1 MTLRCLKTVMH
12 QMDFLLLGGM
22 SKKVKQ
28 RRQFYR
34 YCIQI
39 FFFPFMQLFFLKKVK
54 TCEAKMYNTLF
65 FNMNSFFSGPPSHLF
80 TFPMYIMC

>member
-1 MTLRCLKTVMH
+1 MFEDSHAPDGLLAVGGYEQESETEKTV
-12 QMDFLLLGGM
+12 L
-22 SKKVKQ
+22 
-28 RRQFYR
+28 
-34 YCIQI
+34 QI
-39 FFFPFMQLFFLKKVK
+39 LYTDFFFPFMQLFFLKKVK